1 MRCVKTRSAQVL
13 SKMSSSYH
21 DFSEIQDG
29 GNHNNISFDN
39 KAYAR
44 EQFKQIVSLF
54 NYVTNK
60 RNMTLDQYSQIKDEF
75 IR

>member
-1 MRCVKTRSAQVL
+1 
-13 SKMSSSYH
+13 MSSTYH

-29 GNHNNISFDN
+29 GNPNNISFDN